1 MTTIPTLSTMLLK
14 MVVLVMLLVLA
25 AMIIDLGSGL
35 YKAKQRGE
43 LRTSEALRRTLSK
56 FISYEGGL
64 AIAAMVDMLI
74 SLAGFFELFGI
85 GRLSEVPVVT
95 ILVGIF
101 LLIVEFMSVREKAD
115 QNTKKQQADAAAII
129 AKLLTKEDFKEILE
143 TIKTNSKE
151 KNDEK
156 VD

>member
-1 MTTIPTLSTMLLK
+1 MMTVQLSSLLLK
-14 MVVLVMLLVLA
+14 MVVFVMIAVLI
-25 AMIIDLGSGL
+25 AMMIDLGSGL

-64 AIAAMVDMLI
+64 TIAAMVDFLI
-74 SLAGFFELFGI
+74 SMAGFFELFGI
-85 GRLSEVPVVT
+85 ARLSEVPVVT

-101 LLIVEFMSVREKAD
+101 LLVVEFMSVREKAD
-115 QNTKKQQADAAAII
+115 QKTKKQQADTAALI
-129 AKLLTKEDFKEILE
+129 AKLLTKEDFKEIIE
-143 TIKTNSKE
+143 AIKQNQSK
-151 KNDEK
+151 DEK